1 MIPNIGGMEL
11 VIILVI
17 VLLLFG
23 AKRIPGLAKSLGT
36 GMREFRKGTSG
47 ADEKDEISGE
57 SSDKE
62 EEGMTAGGGKDEDED
77 DSPRAEQAERS
88 EQKN

>member
-1 MIPNIGGMEL
+1 MPNIGGMEL

-47 ADEKDEISGE
+47 ADDKEEISGE
-57 SSDKE
+57 SSNGK

-77 DSPRAEQAERS
+77 SSPRAEQTERS
-88 EQKN
+88 EQKS

>member
-47 ADEKDEISGE
+47 AEEKDEISGE
-57 SSDKE
+57 SNSKE
-62 EEGMTAGGGKDEDED
+62 EEMTVGGGKDEAED
-77 DSPRAEQAERS
+77 GSTNAEQAEHS
-88 EQKN
+88 EQKS